1 MTEHPRDQNV
11 TSFEGT
17 IMLNCTATGF
27 PAPTITWFHNN
38 TMEDN
43 TSYTSGMINNYTTR
57 STFILSIPATSDSM
71 YLCRAAINGYDDVDS
86 SRITVLVQGESLFF
100 LIIGDCIYEN
110 TGISLQYTLPHIICT
125 FIKLLL

>member
-1 MTEHPRDQNV
+1 MTEHPRDQNM

-43 TSYTSGMINNYTTR
+43 TSYTSEMINNYTTR
-57 STFILSIPATSDSM
+57 STFILSMPATSDSGM

-86 SRITVLVQGESLFF
+86 SRITVLVQGEYCFCFF
-100 LIIGDCIYEN
+100 LLVTAYAKTQAFLYNKYYCIPFAP
-110 TGISLQYTLPHIICT
+110 SLL
-125 FIKLLL
+125 